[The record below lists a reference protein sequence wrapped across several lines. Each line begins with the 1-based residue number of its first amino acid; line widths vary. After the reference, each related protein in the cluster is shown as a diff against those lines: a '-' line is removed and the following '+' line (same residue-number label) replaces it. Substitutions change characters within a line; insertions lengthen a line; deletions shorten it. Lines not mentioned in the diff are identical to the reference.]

1 MNKIIALDIGDVSLY
16 RCVDKCF
23 DYFRASDNPTLKAEI
38 LEAVDKFELGKI
50 SFEDWLGQI
59 SRITAGSLSHDEICH
74 GWNLMIGSDMQGM
87 EEFVREMVNA
97 GFKFVFFSDTSEL
110 HFGDICRKLSFAHL
124 ITGSILSYEA
134 GAKKPDAG
142 MYQAFEDEYGI
153 PCCYLDDMP
162 QNIAAGRER
171 GWFSIL
177 FTDTE
182 SMKKEFFSQI
192 NI

>member
-1 MNKIIALDIGDVSLY
+1 MNKIIALDIGDVSLH

-23 DYFRASDNPTLKAEI
+23 DYFQASDKPALKAEI
-38 LEAVDKFELGKI
+38 AKAVDLFELGMI
-50 SFEDWLGQI
+50 SLQEWLDQM
-59 SRITAGSLSHDEICH
+59 SRITGRGMSNDEICH
-74 GWNLMIGSDMQGM
+74 GWNLLIGSDMPGM
-87 EEFVREMVNA
+87 EAFVKEMVNA

-124 ITGSILSYEA
+124 VTGSILSYEV

-171 GWFSIL
+171 GWFSIR